1 MTGDVKPTYWDW
13 VRRETATRWWHDSAD
28 RAELDCSL
36 QRGAT
41 GVTTNPVLIATAI
54 KSHPDQ
60 WTAVTRQFSR
70 DQPAEARAD
79 ALTQAAVCAA
89 AEKLL
94 PIFQTSD
101 RRSGWVCAQVN
112 PSRVGDRACMLAM
125 AQRFHRWAPN
135 IAVKLPATSAG
146 LDVLE
151 DCIADGITV
160 TATVSFTVPQALEIA
175 ERHRAGVSRAER
187 RDVTPGRCFAVLMV
201 GRLDDYLR
209 EVAHDSN
216 AQLAESDIRQAG
228 VAVAKRAYSLY
239 QSRGYEA
246 TLLVAA
252 IRGSYHLTEL
262 AGGDLVLS
270 IHPSQQAALESTDL
284 PHEARI
290 DHPVPA
296 ETLDRLRC
304 LPDFVRAYEPDGMTA
319 AEFITFGAT
328 QRTLSQF
335 VETGWKELELLAAGS
350 RQLAAKS

>member
-1 MTGDVKPTYWDW
+1 
-13 VRRETATRWWHDSAD
+13 
-28 RAELDCSL
+28 
-36 QRGAT
+36 
-41 GVTTNPVLIATAI
+41 
-54 KSHPDQ
+54 
-60 WTAVTRQFSR
+60 
-70 DQPAEARAD
+70 
-79 ALTQAAVCAA
+79 
-89 AEKLL
+89 
-94 PIFQTSD
+94 
-101 RRSGWVCAQVN
+101 
-112 PSRVGDRACMLAM
+112 MLAM

-135 IAVKLPATSAG
+135 IAVKLPATAAG

-187 RDVTPGRCFAVLMV
+187 RDVTPGHCFAVLMV
-201 GRLDDYLR
+201 GTARRLPPRGGTRLQGATSR
-209 EVAHDSN
+209 
-216 AQLAESDIRQAG
+216 ESDIRQAG

-304 LPDFVRAYEPDGMTA
+304 LPDFVRAYEPDGMTP

-335 VETGWKELELLAAGS
+335 VETGWKELENVHFARDPLN
-350 RQLAAKS
+350 